1 MHFLVFQ
8 TVPLLPPAAH
18 RYLMGLGISAAL
30 FLAGPSLPCVA
41 AESVST
47 DGSSLKN
54 PARSTDIVT
63 PNIIVRGTSLARASA
78 IRGRAERLRCDAFVK
93 LLGEN
98 NPPPWI
104 VKCEIHVH
112 PTATSFGEAV
122 GSFPAD
128 ARGATS
134 LEFVGESVV
143 SRRIDLL
150 GDGSDVIPDALA
162 HELVHVVLADH
173 FKHFSPPRWAD
184 EGLALLFD
192 KTDKQRGHAD
202 DLRRALTLGVAW
214 SASDLLTLKDYPQG
228 SQRQRVFYG
237 QSAALVRWLIAR
249 KDTRTFIEFI
259 DDAAAVGLP
268 ASLERHY
275 QLDSIASIHSAW
287 KEVAPIHMLQFAD
300 HSNF

>member
-1 MHFLVFQ
+1 MANA
-8 TVPLLPPAAH
+8 PL
-18 RYLMGLGISAAL
+18 SAI
-30 FLAGPSLPCVA
+30 A
-41 AESVST
+41 AESISAGVAAT
-47 DGSSLKN
+47 N
-54 PARSTDIVT
+54 PAISTGILAQSIV
-63 PNIIVRGTSLARASA
+63 VRGTSLARASA
-78 IRGRAERLRCDAFVK
+78 IRGRAERLRCDAFAE

-112 PTATSFGEAV
+112 PTATAFAEAV
-122 GSFPAD
+122 GLFPAD

-134 LEFVGESVV
+134 LEFVGERVV

-173 FKHFSPPRWAD
+173 FKQFSPPRWAD

-192 KTDKQRGHAD
+192 RTDKQRGHAD
-202 DLRRALTLGVAW
+202 DFRRALSRGLAW
-214 SASDLLTLKDYPQG
+214 SASDLLTLKDYPEG
-228 SQRQRVFYG
+228 SLRQRVFYG

-249 KDTRTFIEFI
+249 KDTATFIRFI
-259 DDAAAVGLP
+259 DDAEAIGLT

-275 QLDSIASIHSAW
+275 ELDSIASIYSAW
-287 KEVAPIHMLQFAD
+287 KEVAPIHMFQFAD
-300 HSNF
+300 RNNF